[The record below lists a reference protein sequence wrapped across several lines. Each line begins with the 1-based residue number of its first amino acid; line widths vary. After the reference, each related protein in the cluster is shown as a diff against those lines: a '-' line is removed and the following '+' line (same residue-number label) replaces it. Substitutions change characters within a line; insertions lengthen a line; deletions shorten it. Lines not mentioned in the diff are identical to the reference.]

1 MNPPCA
7 RDRRH
12 WSRSTL
18 RCGSSKLA
26 SAANISVFNPLV
38 NVVSAIAVAEF
49 RSAWRS
55 TRGRSFGCA
64 VIAFTVWLFGGYMVW
79 HADNTVPYLASAYSL
94 PRFLIA
100 QFGAPV
106 LWLSL
111 LGLLFVL
118 FDADHRDER
127 AGVADVLDSRPV
139 SNTARL
145 CGRLA
150 AGVVVVWLPAAAA
163 LGMVQA
169 FGALARAGRWWM
181 GDVIEPVSLV
191 SFLFVDLLPTLAV
204 WGAVVLALA
213 SCLRS
218 RVAVLLGAGALLASL
233 AWLAANIPVYLHE
246 ALLPFAAP
254 VGFASDLAPRFADGF
269 ALAQRAAILAAAF
282 GLMALMPGAHWL
294 PTPGT
299 NIAGERRDFF
309 ALDVKVAVPPG
320 WLVAGPG
327 LRRPAADGFVFRP
340 AAPVRDVALFAAPF
354 AQREL
359 TVDGVRVEVL
369 AAPVHMDNLRRLV
382 GDGKELARQVRELF
396 AAARQMGLPYPYD
409 GLSLVEVPARLRVY
423 RGGAQLRSALLLP
436 GVLAVR
442 EPIAAVRFEK
452 RLAMFASGPAEGR
465 MQLLKEFLRTDHHG
479 GDLYR
484 AFAFNLFGAVA
495 GARGPA
501 APALNALCRDLT
513 YLLVVVPPRYAY
525 HQLPAEALAHS
536 FHAEVPPAALVVNL
550 VNSAVGGIW
559 ASSGPQSRRPDRPDV
574 WEHMHGGSAAEA
586 SSDPRTAE
594 RAAYATALRASRTAN
609 AVAEVLG
616 RERTAAL
623 LARLRR
629 RFAGGAFA
637 AADLVAAAD
646 DRAVLT
652 AVEHWLTRNTL
663 PGFAASQAVVT
674 PAADGSGHHVRLH
687 LRNETSAPG
696 LAFVSTHQFPWM
708 ADSVRTRPLLIAPDS
723 AVEVGMAT
731 PGAPAQLWLHTY
743 LSLQR
748 QPSLV
753 PTVTAP
759 TGTSSA
765 EAFVGARP
773 SVWRPPPAR
782 GIVVDDLSAGFS
794 VQGASPRQRL
804 FHRFGPPPLLDAGL
818 AALPAGPG
826 RWQRISAPTAVG
838 RYRRTVARALPANGG
853 QKALFRADLPVAGRW
868 RLDYHLPPRRVDRPD
883 ARGNLRLL
891 GDFALRLRAGT
902 VDKTIA
908 FDGRAA
914 TGGWNQLGEYD
925 LPAGPATLEVGTRTN
940 GRVVVADA
948 IRWRRVNPPES
959 GGVSAPTLSPHRNVR
974 TTPRQLFGKQPP
986 GQAEAAIDEARVHLH
1001 QVRSGGAHGAHV
1013 GGGGHAANADQDWA
1027 VADETSQARHGVQRE
1042 RPQRRAG
1049 EAAGLRR
1056 VFAAQRA
1063 WARQR
1068 GVDGHQAVGAAFQ
1081 RRGGRRLQVIA
1092 RQIRRNLHQQRLGL
1106 AGGRGQAFARGR
1118 QRRRQGARSG
1128 GRLQIREARR
1138 IGRRNVDGDEVRQ
1151 AVERLET
1158 GQVVAFRLGKRRVA
1172 VLADVHAH
1180 RHSRAR
1186 RLFVPIASQ
1195 ARRHR
1200 GCAGAVEAHAVD
1212 QRLVGGEAV
1221 QARLRIAALRARRDR
1236 AHLHEAETE
1245 FRQPA
1250 DGHGVLVQTRGDAQ
1264 PVREPH
1270 AAEQRRRRDAR
1281 RAGNQ
1286 PRAPERRQRQGVRR
1300 LRRQSE
1306 QEGTQ
1311 QAVGVHHL
1319 AFVLRGHSAAASAS
1333 AGSKPSASGSANV
1346 GASSVAGS
1354 PETRE
1359 LRRTRGKLVS

>member
-1 MNPPCA
+1 
-7 RDRRH
+7 
-12 WSRSTL
+12 
-18 RCGSSKLA
+18 
-26 SAANISVFNPLV
+26 
-38 NVVSAIAVAEF
+38 
-49 RSAWRS
+49 
-55 TRGRSFGCA
+55 
-64 VIAFTVWLFGGYMVW
+64 MVW
-79 HADNTVPYLASAYSL
+79 HADNPVPYLASAYSL

-118 FDADHRDER
+118 FDADHREER

-139 SNTARL
+139 ANAARL

-150 AGVVVVWLPAAAA
+150 AGVAVVWLPAAAA

-169 FGALARAGRWWM
+169 FGALARAARWWM

-233 AWLAANIPVYLHE
+233 AWLAANIPVYLHD

-254 VGFASDLAPRFADGF
+254 VVFASDLALRFADGF
-269 ALAQRAAILAAAF
+269 ALGQRAAILAAAL
-282 GLMALMPGAHWL
+282 GLMALTARFAPRLEDRRVARKAAFHGSAAGIAGTVALLLSVYWQGRGVELRADWLRAHQAAAKAGVAAVDVQRLGGEVAIAPGERLAINVELALTAAADAPISRLVFSFNPGMSISALRMEGMAGFDHRQGLLTVRLDDPLPPGASRTLALQAEGVPDARFAYLDGAVDPFQVSARNRLWQLGRDASLFEETYVALMPGAHWL
-294 PTPGT
+294 PTPGA
-299 NIAGERRDFF
+299 NIAGEEARRDFF
-309 ALDVKVAVPPG
+309 AVDVKVAVPPG

-382 GDGKELARQVRELF
+382 GDGKELSRQVRELF

-442 EPIAAVRFEK
+442 EPIATVRFEK

-484 AFAFNLFGAVA
+484 AFAFNLFGAVT

-536 FHAEVPPAALVVNL
+536 FHADAPPAALVVNL

-574 WEHMHGGSAAEA
+574 WEHMHGGSVAEA

-609 AVAEVLG
+609 AITDVLG

-637 AADLVAAAD
+637 AVDLVAAAD
-646 DRAVLT
+646 DRAMLT
-652 AVEHWLTRNTL
+652 VVEHWLTRNTL
-663 PGFAASQAVVT
+663 PGFAASEAIVT
-674 PAADGSGHHVRLH
+674 PAPDGSGHHVRLH

-743 LSLQR
+743 LSLHR

-753 PTVTAP
+753 PTATAP
-759 TGTSSA
+759 TGASSA

-794 VQGASPRQRL
+794 VRGTSPRQRL
-804 FHRFGPPPLLDAGL
+804 FDRFGPPPLLDAGL

-853 QKALFRADLPVAGRW
+853 QKALFRAELPVAGRW

-883 ARGNLRLL
+883 APGNLRLL

-902 VDKTIA
+902 VDQAIA

-948 IRWRRVNPPES
+948 IRWQMINPPKS
-959 GGVSAPTLSPHRNVR
+959 GLYRN
-974 TTPRQLFGKQPP
+974 
-986 GQAEAAIDEARVHLH
+986 
-1001 QVRSGGAHGAHV
+1001 
-1013 GGGGHAANADQDWA
+1013 
-1027 VADETSQARHGVQRE
+1027 
-1042 RPQRRAG
+1042 
-1049 EAAGLRR
+1049 
-1056 VFAAQRA
+1056 
-1063 WARQR
+1063 
-1068 GVDGHQAVGAAFQ
+1068 
-1081 RRGGRRLQVIA
+1081 
-1092 RQIRRNLHQQRLGL
+1092 
-1106 AGGRGQAFARGR
+1106 
-1118 QRRRQGARSG
+1118 
-1128 GRLQIREARR
+1128 
-1138 IGRRNVDGDEVRQ
+1138 
-1151 AVERLET
+1151 
-1158 GQVVAFRLGKRRVA
+1158 
-1172 VLADVHAH
+1172 
-1180 RHSRAR
+1180 
-1186 RLFVPIASQ
+1186 
-1195 ARRHR
+1195 
-1200 GCAGAVEAHAVD
+1200 
-1212 QRLVGGEAV
+1212 
-1221 QARLRIAALRARRDR
+1221 
-1236 AHLHEAETE
+1236 
-1245 FRQPA
+1245 
-1250 DGHGVLVQTRGDAQ
+1250 
-1264 PVREPH
+1264 
-1270 AAEQRRRRDAR
+1270 
-1281 RAGNQ
+1281 
-1286 PRAPERRQRQGVRR
+1286 
-1300 LRRQSE
+1300 
-1306 QEGTQ
+1306 
-1311 QAVGVHHL
+1311 
-1319 AFVLRGHSAAASAS
+1319 
-1333 AGSKPSASGSANV
+1333 
-1346 GASSVAGS
+1346 
-1354 PETRE
+1354 
-1359 LRRTRGKLVS
+1359 

>member
-1 MNPPCA
+1 M
-7 RDRRH
+7 
-12 WSRSTL
+12 
-18 RCGSSKLA
+18 
-26 SAANISVFNPLV
+26 
-38 NVVSAIAVAEF
+38 VV
-49 RSAWRS
+49 
-55 TRGRSFGCA
+55 
-64 VIAFTVWLFGGYMVW
+64 FTVWLFGGYMVW
-79 HADNTVPYLASAYSL
+79 HADNPVPYLASAYSL

-118 FDADHRDER
+118 FDADHRDGR

-139 SNTARL
+139 ANTARL

-191 SFLFVDLLPTLAV
+191 SFLFVDLLPTLAA

-282 GLMALMPGAHWL
+282 GLMALTARFAPRLEDWRVARKAAFRGSAAAIVGVVGLASAATWQGHGLELRAHWL
-294 PTPGT
+294 RTHQAAAKAGT
-299 NIAGERRDFF
+299 AAVDIHRLAGEVAIAPGERLAIDIELALTATGDAPISRIVFSFNPGMGISALRMEGMAGFDHEHGLLTIRLTDPLPPGASRTLELQAEGVPDAKFAYLDGAVDPFRVSARNRVWQLGREASLFDETYVALMPGVHWLPSAGANVEREAAPHDFF
-309 ALDVKVAVPPG
+309 TVDVEVAVPPG

-327 LRRPAADGFVFRP
+327 LRRPAAAGFVFRP
-340 AAPVRDVALFAAPF
+340 AAPVREVALFAAPF
-354 AQREL
+354 AQRTL
-359 TVDGVRVEVL
+359 TVDGVRVEAL
-369 AAPVHMDNLRRLV
+369 AAPAHMDNLRRLA
-382 GDGKELARQVRELF
+382 GDGKELARQVRELL
-396 AAARQMGLPYPYD
+396 AAARQVGLPYPYE

-423 RGGAQLRSALLLP
+423 RGGAHLRSALLLP

-484 AFAFNLFGAVA
+484 AFAFQLFGAVV

-525 HQLPAEALAHS
+525 HQLPEEALAHS
-536 FHAEVPPAALVVNL
+536 FHADAPPAALVVNL

-559 ASSGPQSRRPDRPDV
+559 ASSGPQSRRPNRPDV
-574 WEHMHGGSAAEA
+574 WEHMHGGSVAEA
-586 SSDPRTAE
+586 SSDPRAAE

-609 AVAEVLG
+609 AVTDVLG

-623 LARLRR
+623 LARLRS
-629 RFAGGAFA
+629 RFAGDVFE
-637 AADLVAAAD
+637 AADLMAAAD

-652 AVEHWLTRNTL
+652 AVGHWLTRNTL
-663 PGFAASQAVVT
+663 PGFAASEAVVT
-674 PAADGSGHHVRLH
+674 PATDGSGHHVRLH
-687 LRNETSAPG
+687 LRNDTSAPG

-708 ADSVRTRPLLIAPDS
+708 ADSVRTRPLLIAPGS

-743 LSLQR
+743 LSLHR

-753 PTVTAP
+753 LTATAP
-759 TGTSSA
+759 TGASSA
-765 EAFVGARP
+765 EAFVGVRP

-794 VQGASPRQRL
+794 VRGASPRQRL
-804 FHRFGPPPLLDAGL
+804 FDRFGPPPLLDAGL

-838 RYRRTVARALPANGG
+838 RYRRTVAHALPATGG
-853 QKALFRADLPVAGRW
+853 QNALFRADLPVAGRW

-925 LPAGPATLEVGTRTN
+925 LPAGPATLAVGTRTN

-959 GGVSAPTLSPHRNVR
+959 GP
-974 TTPRQLFGKQPP
+974 
-986 GQAEAAIDEARVHLH
+986 
-1001 QVRSGGAHGAHV
+1001 
-1013 GGGGHAANADQDWA
+1013 
-1027 VADETSQARHGVQRE
+1027 
-1042 RPQRRAG
+1042 
-1049 EAAGLRR
+1049 
-1056 VFAAQRA
+1056 
-1063 WARQR
+1063 
-1068 GVDGHQAVGAAFQ
+1068 
-1081 RRGGRRLQVIA
+1081 
-1092 RQIRRNLHQQRLGL
+1092 
-1106 AGGRGQAFARGR
+1106 
-1118 QRRRQGARSG
+1118 
-1128 GRLQIREARR
+1128 
-1138 IGRRNVDGDEVRQ
+1138 
-1151 AVERLET
+1151 
-1158 GQVVAFRLGKRRVA
+1158 
-1172 VLADVHAH
+1172 
-1180 RHSRAR
+1180 
-1186 RLFVPIASQ
+1186 
-1195 ARRHR
+1195 
-1200 GCAGAVEAHAVD
+1200 
-1212 QRLVGGEAV
+1212 
-1221 QARLRIAALRARRDR
+1221 
-1236 AHLHEAETE
+1236 
-1245 FRQPA
+1245 
-1250 DGHGVLVQTRGDAQ
+1250 
-1264 PVREPH
+1264 
-1270 AAEQRRRRDAR
+1270 
-1281 RAGNQ
+1281 
-1286 PRAPERRQRQGVRR
+1286 
-1300 LRRQSE
+1300 
-1306 QEGTQ
+1306 
-1311 QAVGVHHL
+1311 
-1319 AFVLRGHSAAASAS
+1319 
-1333 AGSKPSASGSANV
+1333 
-1346 GASSVAGS
+1346 
-1354 PETRE
+1354 
-1359 LRRTRGKLVS
+1359 